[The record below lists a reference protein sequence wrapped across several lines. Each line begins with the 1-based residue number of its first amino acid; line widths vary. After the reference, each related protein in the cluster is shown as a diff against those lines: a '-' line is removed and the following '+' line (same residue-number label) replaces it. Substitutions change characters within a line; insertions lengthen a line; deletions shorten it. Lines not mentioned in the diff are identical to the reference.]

1 MSPIFLCAA
10 LSIAL
15 FFAMLACLEI
25 GRRIGHWMIRTD
37 PEGSRVGLGAVEG
50 AVFALLGLLIAFT
63 FSTAEG
69 RFEDRR
75 HLVVQEANAVGTAYL
90 RIDLVSPDLQ
100 SKLRALFRSYVDA
113 RLDSCRKPPGCEQ
126 ADIARCSQLQSQIW
140 ETSVAACRAAP
151 SPAPSMLLLPALNE
165 MFDIA
170 TTRSAARII
179 HPPGIIFAMLAIVA
193 LGSALLGGYG
203 MAAATKRSWLHI
215 FAFVAIISGTIYVIC
230 DIEFPRRGIIR
241 VDAIDQILAD
251 VRSMMK

>member
-1 MSPIFLCAA
+1 MSPIFLCAV

-15 FFAMLACLEI
+15 FFAMLACIEI
-25 GRRIGHWMIRTD
+25 GRRIGHRIIRID
-37 PEGSRVGLGAVEG
+37 PEGSRAGLGAVEG

-63 FSTAEG
+63 FSGAEG

-75 HLVVQEANAVGTAYL
+75 HLVIQEANAVGTAYL
-90 RIDLVSPDLQ
+90 RIDLLSPDIQ
-100 SKLRALFRSYVDA
+100 PNLRALFRSYVDE
-113 RLDSCRKPPGCEQ
+113 RLEACRKPPGSEQ
-126 ADIARCSQLQSQIW
+126 ADNARCSELQNQIW
-140 ETSVAACRAAP
+140 ELSVAACRASP
-151 SPAPSMLLLPALNE
+151 SQAPSMLLLPALNE

-203 MAAATKRSWLHI
+203 MAAGTKRSWLHI
-215 FAFVAIISGTIYVIC
+215 FAFVAIIASTIYVIC

-241 VDAIDQILAD
+241 VDAIDQVLVD
-251 VRSMMK
+251 VRSSMK